1 MSHHTHP
8 NQSHFFFFFGYVRHA
23 HNEIY
28 RTIFGIPIL
37 EPKQKKGGGGGT
49 IYISEELHLAL
60 AMTKTY
66 REKVID
72 VHYA

>member
-1 MSHHTHP
+1 MPITRYIELSLGFP
-8 NQSHFFFFFGYVRHA
+8 FWNQS
-23 HNEIY
+23 
-28 RTIFGIPIL
+28 
-37 EPKQKKGGGGGT
+37 KKRGGGGT
-49 IYISEELHLAL
+49 IDISEELHLAL